1 MSRLSAL
8 AFLLTLA
15 LAPLAAPAGAADW
28 TLEQK
33 VERGASKLRLWSR
46 PVPGSDYPE
55 FRMELRLRAAPD
67 EVASALVSNLFD
79 PRTWPAHYDRNVL
92 QREPDRVLSHDT
104 IAVPLFA
111 DRDAVVRTEIRRDP
125 SGDALHIEWRS
136 ESEAGPPPSPGVVR
150 MPRSEGSWSVES
162 DGRGGSRA
170 VCRSFIDFAGRIPGA
185 MVSSGL
191 EGSMLDQAGWL
202 RRTIRERH
210 LAGRR

>member
-8 AFLLTLA
+8 AIPLA
-15 LAPLAAPAGAADW
+15 LALAAPAGATDW
-28 TLEQK
+28 ALEREL
-33 VERGASKLRLWSR
+33 EREAFTLRLWSR
-46 PVPGSDYPE
+46 PMPGSDYPE
-55 FRMELRLRAAPD
+55 YRMELHLRAAPD

-79 PRTWPAHYDRNVL
+79 PRTWPEHYERRVL

-111 DRDAVVRTEIRRDP
+111 DRDAVVRTELRHDP
-125 SGDALHIEWRS
+125 SGDALRIEWRS
-136 ESEAGPPPSPGVVR
+136 EPGLGPPPSPGVVR
-150 MPRSEGSWSVES
+150 MARSEGFWSVEP

-170 VCRSFIDFAGRIPGA
+170 VCQSFIDFAGRLPSA

-191 EGSMLDQAGWL
+191 EGSILDQAGWL
-202 RRTIRERH
+202 RRTIRERR